1 LVKVEETGTWL
12 DTVRERLEVDGRSGD
27 LFFGGVVTVGQVTTV
42 WKAETHDTVLRVDQ
56 SGKRGEAEGE
66 RT

>member
-1 LVKVEETGTWL
+1 
-12 DTVRERLEVDGRSGD
+12 
-27 LFFGGVVTVGQVTTV
+27 VGQVTTV